1 MCSTRVARSTLSPS
15 ENGTKSSTSRMKPYD
30 EDAVPYATLPKLS
43 TGGVEI
49 CIGNRFSPHSLD
61 QESVQRISVSAVTP
75 EYATAD
81 HEVLFEDGEGAEG
94 EDEISIAKKKIKE
107 GADLVGKSVKKLQ
120 SSKRTGR
127 KVVIVHC
134 YAGQNRSAA
143 IISAYAIRKR
153 GWTPK
158 PIKDYLRRQI
168 KKQRNVT
175 AVLQNKAF
183 RQILGM

>member
-1 MCSTRVARSTLSPS
+1 
-15 ENGTKSSTSRMKPYD
+15 MKPYD

-43 TGGVEI
+43 MGGVEI
-49 CIGNRFSPHSLD
+49 CIGNRFSPHRLD
-61 QESVQRISVSAVTP
+61 QESVQRISVSAVPP

-94 EDEISIAKKKIKE
+94 EDEISNAKKKIKE
-107 GADLVGKSVKKLQ
+107 GADFVEKSVEKLQ
-120 SSKRTGR
+120 SSKSTGR

-158 PIKDYLRRQI
+158 HIKDYLRRQV